1 MDFVGEI
8 EKDVPFQRASTGKR
22 NVYAFFDTMDVGD
35 SVLIEGNAARMKAFR
50 SALRSRNAR
59 YRELDGEDARQF
71 DWDYE
76 TIKSMRIWRVK

>member
-1 MDFVGEI
+1 MALIGDI
-8 EKDVPFQRASTGKR
+8 EKHVPFPKVVGKR
-22 NVYAFFDTMDVGD
+22 NAYGFFDTMDVGD
-35 SVLIEGNAARMKAFR
+35 SVLIEGDAARMETFR

-59 YRELDGEDARQF
+59 YRERDGDNARQF